1 MKSTEMNGILVSSR
15 ELIQQH
21 RIPLMKY
28 CFIVALGCSLIS
40 LAAQQFQN
48 NLIPFSATLI
58 LNLIFL
64 FGLDVVMWKALNQ
77 TAYSYRD
84 FGYFGKFF
92 KRLLPLFIL
101 YLGILI
107 AGVFAVQL
115 LSRIQAVILVLPAV
129 LTLSIIFLNCINH
142 LTLFA
147 MIDQGQ
153 KALPAFN
160 NGVRLFFQS
169 KKLILHIVLKTF
181 LLVLL
186 GSFAVTALNV
196 FVYAPQIDAAMK
208 AATQINE
215 ALIDPYFSTNLSY
228 MIQSVGMQLVVSY
241 IAIVS
246 GMTYG
251 VFFQKR
257 SAMR

>member
-1 MKSTEMNGILVSSR
+1 
-15 ELIQQH
+15 
-21 RIPLMKY
+21 
-28 CFIVALGCSLIS
+28 
-40 LAAQQFQN
+40 
-48 NLIPFSATLI
+48 
-58 LNLIFL
+58 
-64 FGLDVVMWKALNQ
+64 
-77 TAYSYRD
+77 
-84 FGYFGKFF
+84 
-92 KRLLPLFIL
+92 
-101 YLGILI
+101 
-107 AGVFAVQL
+107 
-115 LSRIQAVILVLPAV
+115 
-129 LTLSIIFLNCINH
+129 
-142 LTLFA
+142 

>member
-1 MKSTEMNGILVSSR
+1 MKSTEMNEILVSSR
-15 ELIQQH
+15 ALIQQH
-21 RIPLMKY
+21 RLLLMKY

-40 LAAQQFQN
+40 LAAQQVHN
-48 NLIPFSATLI
+48 NLIPLGLTLI
-58 LNLIFL
+58 VNLIFL

-77 TAYSYRD
+77 IAYSYRD
-84 FGYFGKFF
+84 FGDFGKYI
-92 KRLLPLFIL
+92 KRLLPLFGL
-101 YLGILI
+101 YLGLLVIS
-107 AGVFAVQL
+107 VFAVQL

-129 LTLSIIFLNCINH
+129 LALGIIFLNCINH
-142 LTLFA
+142 LTLFV

-153 KALPAFN
+153 KALPALKK
-160 NGVRLFFQS
+160 GIRLFFQS

-181 LLVLL
+181 ALVLL
-186 GSFAVTALNV
+186 GSLAVTALNV

-208 AATQINE
+208 AAPQINE
-215 ALIDPYFSTNLSY
+215 ALIDPYFSTNFSY

-257 SAMR
+257 TTHS